1 MEGIAKTLATMLLG
15 TTVQFDESAY
25 FDTSCYAIVY
35 SPEPHV
41 VLEGTCRAKPFDSA
55 WETAPSFILPLG
67 PRDYE
72 PDSPS
77 GAHFFF
83 LIQRRVLGQTFWSA
97 DWNDHPLKT
106 EATTSLGD
114 DFRLVIGEE
123 TSHLEDDVCWLNDR
137 AKICFQLPISHSP

>member
-15 TTVQFDESAY
+15 TTVQLDESAY
-25 FDTSCYAIVY
+25 FETSCYALVY

-41 VLEGTCRAKPFDSA
+41 VLEGTCLAKPFDSA
-55 WETAPSFILPLG
+55 WETAESFILPLG

-72 PDSPS
+72 ASQ

-83 LIQRRVLGQTFWSA
+83 LIQKKVLGKTFWSA
-97 DWNDHPLKT
+97 QWNDHPAKT

-114 DFRLVIGEE
+114 DFDLVMGGGS
-123 TSHLEDDVCWLNDR
+123 SHLEDDVCWVHDQ
-137 AKICFQLPISHSP
+137 AKICFRLPISHSP